1 MTMTMTRTDRPLLL
15 AVLFS
20 VAAAAASA
28 APRELLWDDLMPPD
42 WNPFEKLEALY
53 SEIQGDLM
61 DGSEEADRL
70 MRAYREAVASA
81 PVVPELDGQ
90 TVRLPGFVVP
100 LDFEGQEVSEFLL
113 VPYFGACIH
122 TPPPPA
128 NQIVF
133 VRSAKPYPLSALSAP
148 VWVVGKLS
156 TQAVYNDIG
165 DAGYTMQAD
174 SVLPYD

>member
-128 NQIVF
+128 NQIIL
-133 VRSAKPYPLSALSAP
+133 VRAAKPVKGMRTMEP
-148 VWVVGKLS
+148 VWVQGTLGVARVGS
-156 TQAVYNDIG
+156 SMGVS
-165 DAGYTMQAD
+165 GYTMDAR
-174 SVLPYD
+174 SVVRH